1 MSSILIRRFPQLL
14 GHVQAPNHEFVDFE
28 PPDAGAT
35 DREPAD
41 RESTDRQGA
50 NREGSKGQRADGLR
64 PDGADCRKASKPRPA
79 RPAMGDVWVAFT

>member
-1 MSSILIRRFPQLL
+1 LIRWWCPHLL
-14 GHVQAPNHEFVDFE
+14 GDLQAPNHEFVYFE

-41 RESTDRQGA
+41 RESTDRQGS

-64 PDGADCRKASKPRPA
+64 PDGADCRKASKPCLA
-79 RPAMGDVWVAFT
+79 RPMVDGVWVAFT